1 MNSADSLSKTQWCQ
15 RGSLLT
21 LLIKAT
27 LKDGKLYYALI
38 FVILVFQMPLLTV
51 ASGKNKSILLLVWK
65 LISNE
70 FNIIRDDPRFP
81 TVRGVLRRGMTVEG
95 LREFIVLQVYFKY
108 AFLERTTSREIQ
120 LFSTKVVQPQRKIIH
135 SYADREL
142 LCMFFFLLLAMK
154 PVPVT
159 SMNVQFY
166 GKKLP
171 VIPLDTPPP
180 PCFKIVLM

>member
-1 MNSADSLSKTQWCQ
+1 M
-15 RGSLLT
+15 
-21 LLIKAT
+21 
-27 LKDGKLYYALI
+27 KDGKLSGALI
-38 FVILVFQMPLLTV
+38 FLILVFQTPLLTV
-51 ASGKNKSILLLVWK
+51 ASGKNKSILLSVWK

-108 AFLERTTSREIQ
+108 AVLEHSTSREIQ
-120 LFSTKVVQPQRKIIH
+120 LFSARVVQPRRKIIH
-135 SYADREL
+135 SYMPTAI
-142 LCMFFFLLLAMK
+142 MHVFVLLLAMEH
-154 PVPVT
+154 VPVT

-171 VIPLDTPPP
+171 VIPLDIPPP
-180 PCFKIVLM
+180 LALKLFLCRVTFLEIAVC

>member
-1 MNSADSLSKTQWCQ
+1 
-15 RGSLLT
+15 
-21 LLIKAT
+21 

-38 FVILVFQMPLLTV
+38 FVILVFQMPLLTD
-51 ASGKNKSILLLVWK
+51 ASGKNKSILLSVWK

-108 AFLERTTSREIQ
+108 AVLEHSTSREIQ
-120 LFSTKVVQPQRKIIH
+120 LFSTKVIQPWRKIIH

-142 LCMFFFLLLAMK
+142 LCMFFSSLGDETRTSNFNECTILWQKITSKLFLCR
-154 PVPVT
+154 VT
-159 SMNVQFY
+159 FLEIAV
-166 GKKLP
+166 
-171 VIPLDTPPP
+171 
-180 PCFKIVLM
+180 C

>member
-15 RGSLLT
+15 KGSWLT

-27 LKDGKLYYALI
+27 LKDGKLYGALI
-38 FVILVFQMPLLTV
+38 FLILVFQTPLLTV
-51 ASGKNKSILLLVWK
+51 ASGKNKSIVLLSVWK

-108 AFLERTTSREIQ
+108 AVLEHSTSRRIQ
-120 LFSTKVVQPQRKIIH
+120 LFSTKVVQPRRKIIH
-135 SYADREL
+135 SYADSYYACYFSSLGDETR
-142 LCMFFFLLLAMK
+142 
-154 PVPVT
+154 T
-159 SMNVQFY
+159 SNSVQWMYNFMA
-166 GKKLP
+166 KKLP
-171 VIPLDTPPP
+171 VIPLDIPP
-180 PCFKIVLM
+180 LL